1 MTAVIPGGCTS
12 VLQPLDVCLNKP
24 FKDLIKQKWLE
35 YMETS
40 VAQQIDEESD
50 EDPLAESDDSDGER
64 DDVL

>member
-1 MTAVIPGGCTS
+1 M
-12 VLQPLDVCLNKP
+12 QPLDVCLNKP

-64 DDVL
+64 DDVLQMKKKRVPL